1 MPPKKID
8 DPKLPTGLSP
18 EQKRGR
24 TEVVT
29 AAELKA
35 MFPTEG
41 ISGDSS
47 RSSSAPAPAPAP
59 APSGPIPPPSED
71 DRSKSRRSRRPSQK
85 LRDIARD
92 DAPAS
97 ASVPLPPAA
106 APAAA
111 APAATRGRSADPGD
125 STPPRPRSRSRTVD
139 PNKITLD
146 YASSKITAIYLFGEE
161 NATRMAEIVGRH
173 GSLDFRKLLEPKDA
187 SDQCK
192 AVVGEFEDGIE
203 CYLCG
208 LTIRSNVTNSNDEM
222 YRECEHI
229 MPVVQGRWYGL
240 IYIEGKGQDLNRLKI
255 EYAWAHRCCNQAKS
269 TELFISYPDSHA
281 QVTIQDNAIDLA
293 LNKILSRAKKNG
305 LQPIVD
311 ALDSPDK
318 IRKRRD
324 SIKAEKLEPILERIN
339 GRKPDIRNL
348 DTLSHT
354 AGLVDP
360 NNLPKKLKKLGENM
374 FLTSREVEEHN
385 TNPDYRSKLNKE
397 VDDELEELN
406 EIDAAGTLMEFYNTV
421 TKEEFEKADKMF
433 EETFEEAQQSYEK
446 EYGKPIDF
454 KKFAL
459 EDARIRGLPLY
470 ASPGS
475 TLNPGSQSSGGSS
488 RRRKRRTRRRTD
500 RLFPKLTKK
509 TRRSHHSIKISS
521 IRHSL
526 SGRAASR

>member
-1 MPPKKID
+1 MASSDSKRPRSAPPSAPLPAEGSPAHLTQGDSKKSAT
-8 DPKLPTGLSP
+8 DPAAAALPDRRVTRGLAAAAAP
-18 EQKRGR
+18 EANAGQNLNFKG
-24 TEVVT
+24 
-29 AAELKA
+29 
-35 MFPTEG
+35 PTPPDARVLSDAPREAT
-41 ISGDSS
+41 SGDSS
-47 RSSSAPAPAPAP
+47 EKNSRG
-59 APSGPIPPPSED
+59 PS
-71 DRSKSRRSRRPSQK
+71 
-85 LRDIARD
+85 
-92 DAPAS
+92 
-97 ASVPLPPAA
+97 PAA
-106 APAAA
+106 APPEAS
-111 APAATRGRSADPGD
+111 TRGRPAAPGF
-125 STPPRPRSRSRTVD
+125 STPGPRPRSRSRPVD
-139 PNKITLD
+139 PDKITLD
-146 YASSKITAIYLFGEE
+146 YASSKITAIYLFGLE

-192 AVVGEFEDGIE
+192 AVVGEFKDGIE

-208 LTIRSNVTNSNDEM
+208 IPISIGVTNSNDEM

-240 IYIEGKGQDLNRLKI
+240 IYIEGKDQDVDRLKI

-281 QVTIQDNAIDLA
+281 QVTIQDKVIDLA

-305 LQPIVD
+305 LQPIIG
-311 ALDSPDK
+311 ALDNPDK

-324 SIKAEKLEPILERIN
+324 IIKEEKLQDILERIN

-360 NNLPKKLKKLGENM
+360 NNLPNKLKKLGENM
-374 FLTSREVEEHN
+374 FLTSREVYEHN
-385 TNPDYRSKLNKE
+385 TDRNYRDMLNKE

-446 EYGKPIDF
+446 EYRKPIDF

-459 EDARIRGLPLY
+459 EDARLKGLQLY

-475 TLNPGSQSSGGSS
+475 TLNPGSQSSGGHAR

-509 TRRSHHSIKISS
+509 TRRSHHSMRISS
-521 IRHSL
+521 MRHSL
-526 SGRAASR
+526 SGKAAKR

>member
-1 MPPKKID
+1 
-8 DPKLPTGLSP
+8 
-18 EQKRGR
+18 
-24 TEVVT
+24 V
-29 AAELKA
+29 
-35 MFPTEG
+35 
-41 ISGDSS
+41 
-47 RSSSAPAPAPAP
+47 
-59 APSGPIPPPSED
+59 
-71 DRSKSRRSRRPSQK
+71 
-85 LRDIARD
+85 
-92 DAPAS
+92 
-97 ASVPLPPAA
+97 
-106 APAAA
+106 
-111 APAATRGRSADPGD
+111 AD
-125 STPPRPRSRSRTVD
+125 
-139 PNKITLD
+139 
-146 YASSKITAIYLFGEE
+146 
-161 NATRMAEIVGRH
+161 
-173 GSLDFRKLLEPKDA
+173 
-187 SDQCK
+187 
-192 AVVGEFEDGIE
+192 
-203 CYLCG
+203 
-208 LTIRSNVTNSNDEM
+208 SNDEM

-240 IYIEGKGQDLNRLKI
+240 IYIDGKGQDVERLKI

-311 ALDSPDK
+311 ALDNPDK

-324 SIKAEKLEPILERIN
+324 NIKVEKLQDILKRIN
-339 GRKPDIRNL
+339 GRKPEIRNL

-360 NNLPKKLKKLGENM
+360 NNLPTKLKKLGENM

-385 TNPDYRSKLNKE
+385 TSRKYRDMLNKE
-397 VDDELEELN
+397 VDDELTEVDK
-406 EIDAAGTLMEFYNTV
+406 IDDVAGNLMKLYNTV
-421 TKEEFEKADKMF
+421 TEEEFKEADKMF

-446 EYGKPIDF
+446 KYGKPIDF

-475 TLNPGSQSSGGSS
+475 TLNPGSQSSGGSAR

-500 RLFPKLTKK
+500 RVFPK
-509 TRRSHHSIKISS
+509 RHHSMRISS

-526 SGRAASR
+526 SGKAASR